1 MGKRVTGGVMLVVAA
16 LALAA
21 VTGTPAATGPSTIR
35 ITDVQA
41 QERLADGGPRGRGVG
56 DVESVHL
63 RLYNPSITSRPI
75 GRGDMLCEYLDAR
88 LRTCDATYS
97 LPRGKLMVTGVIS
110 SRLLYELAIVGGTGL
125 YDDAR
130 GMLTVTAT
138 SFEPRHEVLLFRLT
152 G

>member
-1 MGKRVTGGVMLVVAA
+1 MEKRVTGGVAVIAS

-21 VTGTPAATGPSTIR
+21 AAFSATGPSTIR
-35 ITDVQA
+35 ITDVQVE
-41 QERLADGGPRGRGVG
+41 QHSVDVGPRGKSVG
-56 DVESVHL
+56 DVESVHV
-63 RLYNPSITSRPI
+63 RLYNPSITARTI
-75 GRGDMLCEYLDAR
+75 GRGDMLCEYLDTR

-110 SRLLYELAIVGGTGL
+110 SRLLYELAVVGGTGL
-125 YDDAR
+125 YDNAR

-138 SFEPRHEVLLFRLT
+138 SFAPRHEVLLFRLA